1 MSMDIRSTV
10 LTLGIL
16 GAIGALWMLV
26 SAAKRFRRG
35 KRIPF
40 FFKRRKAFEQAASLS
55 AAALAL
61 AFFAFAS
68 FRWVKGWLPLLPPT
82 LTPAHAYHLHPHHH
96 AHPQHNANPDDYQYA
111 SITNTPLSSGCF
123 GKIRFHYH
131 A

>member
-68 FRWVKGWLPLLPPT
+68 FRWGEGLAYRYFPPT
-82 LTPAHAYHLHPHHH
+82 LTPRSRLPSHSPPPSRSPPA
-96 AHPQHNANPDDYQYA
+96 
-111 SITNTPLSSGCF
+111 
-123 GKIRFHYH
+123 
-131 A
+131 